1 LNVCLVDERCLD
13 AQQASESEEARSEGK
28 EPTMRV
34 SPRGRA
40 ILHRLAGASAYG
52 RSFRPGDFILT
63 HSKGT
68 LAWALGLATGGELN
82 QAALIV
88 DASGGL
94 IEVNPFFIT
103 PSGGLRRSHIHEYL
117 DKKAPVWVGYVE
129 VVDGTRAEVV
139 RFAEQ
144 MLEEQEHFS
153 EWQFAGLLLHIGMSI
168 TPRHLTARYGVLR
181 PLHGLFDRH
190 ALIFK
195 EENIFTSAELVARAL
210 ERGGF
215 LWEKDPASITP
226 ADLFERF
233 YPAQAKEVG
242 RPARLHIQ
250 PAACP
255 AVLKTGDLQQVS
267 GAEFSE
273 VLAPQSA
280 EATTEKN
287 EAGTADAPIL
297 AFPGLARRQPHAQVQ
312 MALRV
317 GGLLA
322 GGLAVA
328 LGLGWAARALDT
340 RQK

>member
-1 LNVCLVDERCLD
+1 
-13 AQQASESEEARSEGK
+13 
-28 EPTMRV
+28 MRV

-40 ILHRLAGASAYG
+40 ILHRLSGASGYG

-63 HSKGT
+63 RSGGA
-68 LAWALGLATGGELN
+68 LAWSLGLATGCELN

-117 DKKAPVWVGYVE
+117 DKKVPVWVGYVE

-144 MLEEQEHFS
+144 MLEEQAHFS

-168 TPRHLTARYGVLR
+168 APRHLTARYQVLR
-181 PLHGLFDRH
+181 PLHELFDRH

-226 ADLFERF
+226 ADLFVRF
-233 YPAQAKEVG
+233 SPAQVKEARRPTWLRAQPVA
-242 RPARLHIQ
+242 RPA
-250 PAACP
+250 A
-255 AVLKTGDLQQVS
+255 LKAGDLLEVNGTEPGEALAVS
-267 GAEFSE
+267 SDEI
-273 VLAPQSA
+273 APA
-280 EATTEKN
+280 EAAPVGAAAD
-287 EAGTADAPIL
+287 EAAPVGAAGGEVAVL
-297 AFPGLARRQPHAQVQ
+297 AFPGLTRRRPRVQARVAW
-312 MALRV
+312 RV
-317 GGLLA
+317 GGLVA

-328 LGLGWAARALDT
+328 LGLGWAARVLGA
-340 RQK
+340 REK